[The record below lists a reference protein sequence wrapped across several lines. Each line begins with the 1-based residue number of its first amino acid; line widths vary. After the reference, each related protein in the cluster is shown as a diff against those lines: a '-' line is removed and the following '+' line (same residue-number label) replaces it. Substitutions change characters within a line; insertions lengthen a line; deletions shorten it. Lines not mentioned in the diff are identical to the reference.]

1 MLTRNKQKFRGKAF
15 KNGLTQKTAPIITK
29 ELLKIK
35 DKGNPNELNE
45 LGESYTEKLQ
55 NVISH
60 PSLSQRAD
68 IKFWIRA
75 VSVYRALRKFFPFK
89 YDDYTKLNKSLEVC
103 VDHIVSVLLGMGV
116 EKSKINYMVYGDY
129 DTSIFPFTIDNYLFN
144 EARFYCDVPVSSY
157 DLDSAWYNIKF
168 ADKKLIIQAQTR
180 GPLGSYTIDLAPEL
194 EPSNMHVPTN
204 SFMDYLDSE
213 DAQGYLQT
221 LFNKI
226 SKLRARYFVTGEAYA
241 RFWDHTTVFSSEEE
255 RVRHFRY
262 NVDKYIEYEKEVYKI
277 LIDLYKKFFYLHDE
291 IPNTFVEDG
300 KFSQMEDSPLWS
312 SSTLKNMKNT
322 MGSMNHDYN
331 TKLCGKNSLSYQYYA
346 VISKYNKLIIIEA
359 DKNDL
364 YHRNNAFVG
373 YPEEWVFPED
383 LGLYVDRLR
392 KYAESNEGQL
402 MLRFLHKELTNML
415 SLGSHILY
423 IYNSYESNK
432 DFCSS
437 VKFEFS
443 FNDLVEKYLAKEKEV
458 YDLLVKFMSS
468 VDGLEEGP
476 YTILWSLS
484 YTDPLREAINK
495 MCPELL
501 LMERF

>member
-1 MLTRNKQKFRGKAF
+1 MLTRNKQIFRGKAF

-35 DKGNPNELNE
+35 DKGNLNELNE

-55 NVISH
+55 NVISL

-75 VSVYRALRKFFPFK
+75 VSVYRALRNFFPFK
-89 YDDYTKLNKSLEVC
+89 YDDYTKLNKILSSCE
-103 VDHIVSVLLGMGV
+103 DHIVDVLLGMGV
-116 EKSKINYMVYGDY
+116 EKSKVNYMVHGDY
-129 DTSIFPFTIDNYLFN
+129 DTSISPFITDYYLFN
-144 EARFYCDVPVSSY
+144 EARFYCDVSVSSY
-157 DLDSAWYNIKF
+157 DLDSARYNIKF

-226 SKLRARYFVTGEAYA
+226 SRLRARDFVTGEAYA

-255 RVRHFRY
+255 RVRYFRY

-312 SSTLKNMKNT
+312 SLTLKNMKNT
-322 MGSMNHDYN
+322 MGGMIRDYN
-331 TKLCGKNSLSYQYYA
+331 TKLGKNSLSYQYYA
-346 VISKYNKLIIIEA
+346 VISKYKLIIIEA

-364 YHRNNAFVG
+364 YHRNNAFVK
-373 YPEEWVFPED
+373 YPDWVFPED

-392 KYAESNEGQL
+392 KYAESDEGQL
-402 MLRFLHKELTNML
+402 MLRLLHKELTNML
-415 SLGSHILY
+415 SLGSPILY

-432 DFCSS
+432 DFYSS

-468 VDGLEEGP
+468 VDRLEEGP
-476 YTILWSLS
+476 YILLWSLS

>member
-1 MLTRNKQKFRGKAF
+1 MLTRNKQTFRGKAF
-15 KNGLTQKTAPIITK
+15 ENGLTQKTVPIITK
-29 ELLKIK
+29 ELIKIK

-55 NVISH
+55 NVISR

-68 IKFWIRA
+68 IKFWIQA

-89 YDDYTKLNKSLEVC
+89 YDDYTKLNKSLSLCE
-103 VDHIVSVLLGMGV
+103 DHIVNVLSGMGV
-116 EKSKINYMVYGDY
+116 EESKINYMVHGNYGTFISPFITDY
-129 DTSIFPFTIDNYLFN
+129 YLFN

-157 DLDSAWYNIKF
+157 DLDSARYNIQF

-213 DAQGYLQT
+213 DARGYLQT

-226 SKLRARYFVTGEAYA
+226 SKLRARDFVTGEAYA

-255 RVRHFRY
+255 RIRYFRY

-291 IPNTFVEDG
+291 IPNTFVEDE
-300 KFSQMEDSPLWS
+300 KFLQMKDSPLWS

-322 MGSMNHDYN
+322 MGSMIRDYN
-331 TKLCGKNSLSYQYYA
+331 TKLGKSSLSYQYYA
-346 VISKYNKLIIIEA
+346 VISKYELIIIEA

-364 YHRNNAFVG
+364 YHRNNALVG
-373 YPEEWVFPED
+373 YPEEWVLPED

-392 KYAESNEGQL
+392 KYAESDEGQL

-423 IYNSYESNK
+423 IYDSYENNE
-432 DFCSS
+432 DFCSL

-443 FNDLVEKYLAKEKEV
+443 FNDLVEKYLAQEKEV

-468 VDGLEEGP
+468 VDRLEEGP
-476 YTILWSLS
+476 YIILWSLS

>member
-1 MLTRNKQKFRGKAF
+1 MLTRNKKTFRGKAF
-15 KNGLTQKTAPIITK
+15 KNGLTQKTAPTITK

-35 DKGNPNELNE
+35 DKSTLND
-45 LGESYTEKLQ
+45 LGECYTEKLQ

-68 IKFWIRA
+68 IKFWMRA

-89 YDDYTKLNKSLEVC
+89 YDDCTKLNKSLEVC

-129 DTSIFPFTIDNYLFN
+129 DTSIFPFTIDDYLFN

-157 DLDSAWYNIKF
+157 DLDSARYNIKF
-168 ADKKLIIQAQTR
+168 ADKKLIIQAKTSES
-180 GPLGSYTIDLAPEL
+180 LGSYTIDLAPEL

-226 SKLRARYFVTGEAYA
+226 SKLRARDFVAGEAYA

-255 RVRHFRY
+255 RIRYFRY
-262 NVDKYIEYEKEVYKI
+262 SVDKYIEYEKEVYKI

-300 KFSQMEDSPLWS
+300 KFLQMEDSPLWS
-312 SSTLKNMKNT
+312 SLTLQNT
-322 MGSMNHDYN
+322 MGSMIRDYN

-346 VISKYNKLIIIEA
+346 VINKYKLIIIEA

-373 YPEEWVFPED
+373 YPEELVFPED
-383 LGLYVDRLR
+383 LGLYVNRLR

-402 MLRFLHKELTNML
+402 MLHFLHKELTNML

-423 IYNSYESNK
+423 IYNSYESNE

-468 VDGLEEGP
+468 VDRLEEGP
-476 YTILWSLS
+476 YILLWSLS
-484 YTDPLREAINK
+484 YTNPLREAINK